1 MELSKEVQKLFK
13 IVRTKL
19 GAPIRKV
26 ELTDEM
32 LCDLLSVAVGDYA
45 EKVQNFMI
53 ENNWPNLYGKNLTQT
68 DFAYAM
74 SVRTLDITRDYSYY
88 FSKEV
93 GLQQRGPWELKKD
106 FFTVE
111 KGKQVYV
118 IPAGREI
125 CKVMFTRP
133 ATTQAALFANF
144 AGLDIGFGG
153 GYAQLAGGT
162 YGGANSM
169 SGYYTMPAY
178 DIALLSADLSYKNQL
193 LRSDLVYKVTA
204 GPNGTHLIHLMS
216 TPGSRLSFDFMGP
229 SYQDSYQ
236 SSLFG
241 LVGSKVFYYFYETT
255 PENVNEC
262 RKNNPDVL
270 LTPDQVP
277 LDELSYEML
286 NPPTQAIVR
295 QLLVAEAASTLGI
308 IRGTF
313 SGAINM
319 MQSPLQMDYNMLSTL
334 ASSTRQEVMTDLKE
348 RLDRMNP
355 YNVMSKQAQL
365 VQDTINAKKGI
376 PLPIMVI

>member
-1 MELSKEVQKLFK
+1 MELSNDVQKLFK
-13 IVRTKL
+13 IVKTKF
-19 GAPIRKV
+19 GAPVRKV
-26 ELTDEM
+26 ELSDSQ
-32 LCDLLSVAVGDYA
+32 LCDLLDVAVQDYA
-45 EKVQNFMI
+45 EKVQNYMI
-53 ENNWPNLYGKNLTQT
+53 ENNWPNLYGKDLTKT

-106 FFTVE
+106 FFTIE

-125 CKVMFTRP
+125 NKVMFTRP
-133 ATTQAALFANF
+133 ATTQSALFAQF
-144 AGLDIGFGG
+144 SGLDIGFGG
-153 GYAQLAGGT
+153 GYAQLS
-162 YGGANSM
+162 GGAYGNGVM
-169 SGYYTMPAY
+169 GGYYTMPAY

-193 LRSDLVYKVTA
+193 LRSDLIYKVTA
-204 GPNGTHLIHLMS
+204 GPNGTHLVHLMS
-216 TPGSRLSFDFMGP
+216 TPGSRLSFDYSGMGDGYM
-229 SYQDSYQ
+229 SGIW
-236 SSLFG
+236 G
-241 LVGSKVFYYFYETT
+241 LVGSHVWYTYYDVT
-255 PENVNEC
+255 PENVGEC

-277 LDELSYEML
+277 LDELKYEML
-286 NPPTQAIVR
+286 NPPTKAIVR
-295 QLLVAEAASTLGI
+295 QLLVAEAAQTLAI

-319 MQSPLQMDYNMLSTL
+319 MQSPLQMDYNMLSSM
-334 ASSTRQEVMTDLKE
+334 ASSTRQEVMGDLKE

-365 VQDTINAKKGI
+365 VQDMINAKKGN
-376 PLPIMVI
+376 PLPMMVI